1 MSSEN
6 VDVVQR
12 GLEAYFR
19 RDLQGVCD
27 VADEQCELFT
37 FTEGVAEAKPFR
49 GHPGI
54 AAWLRPSCEKSATL
68 SWCEPR

>member
-1 MSSEN
+1 
-6 VDVVQR
+6 
-12 GLEAYFR
+12 
-19 RDLQGVCD
+19 

-49 GHPGI
+49 GHAGI